1 MIKYK
6 KQEKVVNSEKMLY
19 SNIHV
24 YVGKKTIELA
34 VGALFIYLLLVLVC
48 GSVRNRKQSH
58 HSPNQN
64 LGGQ

>member
-34 VGALFIYLLLVLVC
+34 VGALFIYY
-48 GSVRNRKQSH
+48 
-58 HSPNQN
+58 
-64 LGGQ
+64 